1 MTGGTAHLDDVVA
14 AILHH
19 LRPRSPRFTANR
31 EEIHRAFFKLKGEFP
46 EELALLSFRQKGFF
60 PESLGLD
67 QALSNLEASR
77 LLHRQNAAP
86 LLYDIDPDIE
96 DCYNRFVKP
105 RLRDRGLAPSRT
117 EEIATRL
124 AEELLDPATS

>member
-1 MTGGTAHLDDVVA
+1 MTGGTAHLDDVVV

-19 LRPRSPRFTANR
+19 LRRQSPRFTANR
-31 EEIHRAFFKLKGEFP
+31 EEIHRAFFKLKEEFP
-46 EELALLSFRQKGFF
+46 EELASLTFRQKGFF

-86 LLYDIDPDIE
+86 LLYDIDPEIE
-96 DCYNRFVKP
+96 DCYDRFVRTRLQDSGFRP
-105 RLRDRGLAPSRT
+105 RIAA
-117 EEIATRL
+117 EIGRRL
-124 AEELLDPATS
+124 AEELPVGAPS

>member
-1 MTGGTAHLDDVVA
+1 MTGGTAHLDDVVV

-19 LRPRSPRFTANR
+19 LRGHSARFTANR

-46 EELALLSFRQKGFF
+46 GELAPLTFRRKGFF

-86 LLYDIDPDIE
+86 LLYDIDPDIQ
-96 DCYNRFVKP
+96 DCYKRSVET
-105 RLRDRGLAPSRT
+105 RLQDRGFAPST
-117 EEIATRL
+117 AQKIASRL
-124 AEELLDPATS
+124 AEELHTPVPS